1 MEKKYTFFMF
11 LLFQDFF
18 AKKDIHNK
26 YTFTIKVTLL
36 IATKHSSTSVLAI
49 VKYMMRCKQSSSPSQ
64 NIPPLEQRVF
74 LLSPLAT
81 VKGMKSD
88 GHILRVA
95 VPSSHEV

>member
-1 MEKKYTFFMF
+1 MEKKNTFKFMF

-36 IATKHSSTSVLAI
+36 IATKHSSVLAI
-49 VKYMMRCKQSSSPSQ
+49 VKYMMRCKQSSFPSQ